1 MVIQYAIVRGTEKLG
16 TARCIEAEQH
26 SEMRK
31 LELDFAGKTGVGVEK
46 LAEHLNEHG
55 RNFGFTAEEEYL
67 QAAKKFLKTF
77 KHQQQEL
84 LHLIKVGILGMTK
97 QRMNLD

>member
-1 MVIQYAIVRGTEKLG
+1 MPFITTQYGVARETEKLG
-16 TARCIEAEQH
+16 TARCIKAKQH

-31 LELDFAGKTGVGVEK
+31 LELYFAGKTGVDGEK
-46 LAEHLNEHG
+46 FAEHLNEHS

-77 KHQQQEL
+77 NANNRNFY
-84 LHLIKVGILGMTK
+84 I
-97 QRMNLD
+97 

>member
-1 MVIQYAIVRGTEKLG
+1 MLKTIILFKKKDNHKKTKSLMVIQYAIVRGTEKLG

-67 QAAKKFLKTF
+67 QAAKKFLK
-77 KHQQQEL
+77 KR
-84 LHLIKVGILGMTK
+84 KK
-97 QRMNLD
+97 RS